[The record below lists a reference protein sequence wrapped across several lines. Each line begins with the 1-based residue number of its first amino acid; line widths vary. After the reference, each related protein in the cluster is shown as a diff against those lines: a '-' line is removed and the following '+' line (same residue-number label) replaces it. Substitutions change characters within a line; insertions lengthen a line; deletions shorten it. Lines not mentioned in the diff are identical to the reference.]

1 MSAHDTVLAVA
12 TSTLVLLVSTVGA
25 RAQSLDKLKN
35 TTPEQRAAVQTTLM
49 TEKLGLTPE
58 QKAKVA
64 DLNLVY
70 AKKMQPIIESGRPL
84 MAMREA
90 RQIGE
95 EKEAALKKILSPEQF
110 QKFLAGKE
118 EMREKFEERI
128 MSSKQAPNPER

>member
-1 MSAHDTVLAVA
+1 MRARDTVPALA
-12 TSTLVLLVSTVGA
+12 TSALVLLVSTLGA

-35 TTPEQRAAVQTTLM
+35 TTPEQRATLQTALM
-49 TEKLGLTPE
+49 AEKLGLTPE

-70 AKKMQPIIESGRPL
+70 AKKMQPVIESGRPL

-95 EKEAALKKILSPEQF
+95 EKETALKKVLSPEQF

-118 EMREKFEERI
+118 EMREKFEQRI
-128 MSSKQAPNPER
+128 MNSKQAPSPER